1 MNEKN
6 DTQKLFELLKFS
18 VLQMIEGSE
27 LVSEN
32 SSDTDYIAEQLTADM
47 VMSEAGFNDVPIDM
61 AYAILF
67 VLCGVAEKN
76 IKEIVLQRESKVEE
90 IKKKIANKGEEKKYE
105 RRNLK

>member
-1 MNEKN
+1 MKEKN
-6 DTQKLFELLKFS
+6 ETKKLFDLLKYS

-47 VMSEAGFNDVPIDM
+47 VMTEAGFNDVPLDM

-76 IKEIVLQRESKVEE
+76 IKEVLLKKKNEVEE
-90 IKKKIANKGEEKKYE
+90 IKNKVKSEGVEKRYE
-105 RRNLK
+105 RKYLN

>member
-6 DTQKLFELLKFS
+6 DTQKLFELLKYS

-47 VMSEAGFNDVPIDM
+47 VMTEAGFNDVPLDM

-76 IKEIVLQRESKVEE
+76 IKEIVLKKKNEVEE
-90 IKKKIANKGEEKKYE
+90 IKNKIKTEGAEKKYE
-105 RRNLK
+105 RRNFN

>member
-1 MNEKN
+1 MKEKN
-6 DTQKLFELLKFS
+6 ETKKLFDLLKYS

-47 VMSEAGFNDVPIDM
+47 IMTEAGFNDVPLEM

-67 VLCGVAEKN
+67 LLCGVAEKN
-76 IKEIVLQRESKVEE
+76 IKEVLLKRKNEVEE
-90 IKKKIANKGEEKKYE
+90 IKNKIKTEGAEKKYE
-105 RRNLK
+105 RRNFN